1 MTTKMKLFAFY
12 SHYCDVLDTILLVNA
27 DIIYLPYVTHPRV
40 RKDVEKY
47 NSEEGIE
54 ELKKMIKWAEKW
66 LKDEEIN
73 NKHFSFCRSRGYFII

>member
-1 MTTKMKLFAFY
+1 MKLLAFY

-27 DIIYLPYVTHPRV
+27 DVVYLPYVTYPRV

-54 ELKKMIKWAEKW
+54 ELKKMIKWAEKR
-66 LKDEEIN
+66 LKDEERR
-73 NKHFSFCRSRGYFII
+73 NKDERLAEENF